1 MLFFYTLIEIIRLN
15 TGMLMTN
22 DTARI
27 LARIALAECD
37 ELANLT
43 EGGEEGIIIL
53 LFGSY
58 YDTGD
63 M

>member
-1 MLFFYTLIEIIRLN
+1 
-15 TGMLMTN
+15 MTN

-37 ELANLT
+37 ELATLT